1 MNGCEEQKSLL
12 NCSFDIGMMLY
23 IYICMCFHIS
33 NYTLSN
39 SPRLSFYLS
48 LSLTLHSSPRRPPPT
63 HLSFSLDVLYFLC
76 IMCRCKREKGF
87 LINFFPPLLLF
98 SLLNFFLITHSK
110 DFSYPSANCS
120 VIILHLANTHTHT
133 RTELPLKGG
142 NNFFVNYFRCFLT

>member
-1 MNGCEEQKSLL
+1 MKKNNSIANKFELSWFRYYEWMRGAEKFAEL
-12 NCSFDIGMMLY
+12 FIWYRDDAVYLY
-23 IYICMCFHIS
+23 MCFHIS

-39 SPRLSFYLS
+39 SSRLSFYLS

-98 SLLNFFLITHSK
+98 SPLNFF
-110 DFSYPSANCS
+110 FN
-120 VIILHLANTHTHT
+120 HTQQ
-133 RTELPLKGG
+133 R
-142 NNFFVNYFRCFLT
+142 FFLSFC